1 MIYCI
6 TVYYDVK
13 LITIHMQLMA
23 TMRYFD
29 RLETELSRDQFQ
41 DLVRKVKLA
50 FSTRLRTCAS
60 GAALLDD
67 AGQVARYFILLHIIT
82 SQSIDTSFYCILLRI
97 TFMILRRF

>member
-6 TVYYDVK
+6 TEYYDVL

-29 RLETELSRDQFQ
+29 RLETEMSRDQFE
-41 DLVRKVKLA
+41 DPVRKVKLA
-50 FSTRLRTCAS
+50 IATRLRTCAS

-67 AGQVARYFILLHIIT
+67 ACQVVRYFILLHIIT
-82 SQSIDTSFYCILLRI
+82 H
-97 TFMILRRF
+97 

>member
-6 TVYYDVK
+6 TVYYDVE

-50 FSTRLRTCAS
+50 FTSRLRTCAS
-60 GAALLDD
+60 GPALSHVSEL
-67 AGQVARYFILLHIIT
+67 ALPVRPSV
-82 SQSIDTSFYCILLRI
+82 SQ
-97 TFMILRRF
+97 